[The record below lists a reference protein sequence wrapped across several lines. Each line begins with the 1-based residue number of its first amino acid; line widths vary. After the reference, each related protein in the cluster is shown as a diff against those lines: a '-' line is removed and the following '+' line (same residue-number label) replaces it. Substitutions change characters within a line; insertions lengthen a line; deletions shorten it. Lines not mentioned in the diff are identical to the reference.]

1 MGSDIFKAPV
11 KESPTGRTLQPQ
23 DVNWMRHAL
32 KLAKRAYDLDE
43 VPVGAVL
50 VKNNQAIGEG
60 YNQPI
65 ASKDPTAHAEILA
78 IRSASSQVGNYR
90 LPGTTLYV
98 TLEPCAMCVG
108 AIVHSR
114 IQRLVFG
121 ASEPKAGAVKTKGL
135 IDMEYLNRRVVR
147 SCGIL
152 QEECEILAQEFL
164 LSQRSAKREK
174 LSHESS

>member
-1 MGSDIFKAPV
+1 MDSDIFKAPV
-11 KESPTGRTLQPQ
+11 KESPTGSTIQLQ

-60 YNQPI
+60 YNEPI

-121 ASEPKAGAVKTKGL
+121 ASEPKAGAVKTNGL
-135 IDMEYLNRRVVR
+135 IDMEFFNHRVVWD
-147 SCGIL
+147 SGVL
-152 QEECEILAQEFL
+152 QEECGLLVQEFF
-164 LSQRSAKREK
+164 LSRRAAKREK
-174 LSHESS
+174 ISHES

>member
-11 KESPTGRTLQPQ
+11 KESPTDSTLQPQ
-23 DVNWMRHAL
+23 DVKWMRHAL
-32 KLAKRAYDLDE
+32 KLAKRAYYLEE
-43 VPVGAVL
+43 VPVGAVF

-60 YNQPI
+60 YNQHI
-65 ASKDPTAHAEILA
+65 TSKDPTAHAEINA
-78 IRSASSQVGNYR
+78 IRSASSQIGNYR

-121 ASEPKAGAVKTKGL
+121 ASEPKAGAVKTNGL
-135 IDMEYLNRRVVR
+135 IDMKYLNHKVVWD
-147 SCGIL
+147 CGVL
-152 QEECEILAQEFL
+152 QEECGLLVQNFFL
-164 LSQRSAKREK
+164 SKRAAKREK
-174 LSHESS
+174 ISHES

>member
-11 KESPTGRTLQPQ
+11 KESPTGRTLEPQ
-23 DVNWMRHAL
+23 DINWMRHAL

-65 ASKDPTAHAEILA
+65 ASKDPTAHAEVLA

-121 ASEPKAGAVKTKGL
+121 ASEPKAGAVKTNGL
-135 IDMEYLNRRVVR
+135 IDMEYLNHRVVWD
-147 SCGIL
+147 SGVL
-152 QEECEILAQEFL
+152 QEECGLLVQEFF
-164 LSQRSAKREK
+164 LSKRTAKREK
-174 LSHESS
+174 ISHES

>member
-1 MGSDIFKAPV
+1 MDSDIFKAPV
-11 KESPTGRTLQPQ
+11 KESPTGRTLEPQ

-121 ASEPKAGAVKTKGL
+121 ASEPKAGAVKTNGL
-135 IDMEYLNRRVVR
+135 IDMEYLNHRVVWD
-147 SCGIL
+147 SGVL
-152 QEECEILAQEFL
+152 QEECGVLVQEFF
-164 LSQRSAKREK
+164 LSKRTAKREK
-174 LSHESS
+174 ISHES

>member
-1 MGSDIFKAPV
+1 MGSNIFKAPV
-11 KESPTGRTLQPQ
+11 KESPTGSALQLQ

-50 VKNNQAIGEG
+50 VKNNQAIGDG
-60 YNQPI
+60 YNKRS
-65 ASKDPTAHAEILA
+65 ASKDPTAPAEILA

-121 ASEPKAGAVKTKGL
+121 ASEPKAGAVKTNGL
-135 IDMEYLNRRVVR
+135 IDMEYLNHRVVWD
-147 SCGIL
+147 CGVL
-152 QEECEILAQEFL
+152 QEECGLLVQEFF
-164 LSQRSAKREK
+164 LSKRAAKREK
-174 LSHESS
+174 ISHES

>member
-1 MGSDIFKAPV
+1 MGSNIFKAPV
-11 KESPTGRTLQPQ
+11 KESPTGSNLHPQ
-23 DVNWMRHAL
+23 DINWMRHAL
-32 KLAKRAYDLDE
+32 KLAKCAYDLDE

-121 ASEPKAGAVKTKGL
+121 ASEPKAGAVKTNGL
-135 IDMEYLNRRVVR
+135 IDMDYLNHKV
-147 SCGIL
+147 SWDCGVL
-152 QEECEILAQEFL
+152 QEECGLLVQEFF
-164 LSQRSAKREK
+164 LSKRAAKREK
-174 LSHESS
+174 TSHES